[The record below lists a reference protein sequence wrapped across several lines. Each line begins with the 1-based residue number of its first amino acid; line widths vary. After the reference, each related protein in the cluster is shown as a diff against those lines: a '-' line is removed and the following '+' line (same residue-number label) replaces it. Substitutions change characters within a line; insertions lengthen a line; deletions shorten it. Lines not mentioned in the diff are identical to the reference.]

1 MRVPLSKDTVVT
13 SLEDMENECLLV
25 QARLALKMD
34 DIGKLLAMIFDKF
47 EFSRYCW
54 FGCIRN
60 SNADGKTRNVSR
72 SWKLAQVLQGTS

>member
-34 DIGKLLAMIFDKF
+34 DIGNLDFFYISII
-47 EFSRYCW
+47 EY
-54 FGCIRN
+54 
-60 SNADGKTRNVSR
+60 
-72 SWKLAQVLQGTS
+72 